1 MINRK
6 AIIFGIKGFKLTKKE
21 KNLIRKNTPWG
32 IILFTRN
39 IKNISQAKKLVF
51 EIKKIVKDENY
62 PILIDQEGG
71 RVGRLNKIIN
81 LNKFSQ
87 RFFGNLYKTNK
98 KKFFIYYKIYINSV
112 SDLLKKI
119 GININTVPVLDI
131 ESTGSN
137 KIIGDR
143 SFSKNTRHVTFLGKT
158 CIDFYNKNKIATVM
172 KHIPGHGLSK
182 QDSHF
187 KTAIINAKKNKLLK
201 RDFIPFKKCKT
212 LFAMTA
218 HAIYPSFD
226 PQNTAT
232 HSRIIIKKII
242 KNYINFKGII
252 ISDDICM
259 KSLKYSLEENAI
271 RALLSGCNL
280 VLHCNGNI
288 KEMLK
293 LSKIIPKVDKFTKVK
308 TSQFY
313 KFLG

>member
-6 AIIFGIKGFKLTKKE
+6 AIIFGLKGYILTKKE
-21 KNLIRKNTPWG
+21 KSLIKKNTPWG
-32 IILFTRN
+32 IILFNRN
-39 IKNISQAKKLVF
+39 IKSISQAQQLVF
-51 EIKKIVKDENY
+51 EIKKITKDKHY

-71 RVGRLNKIIN
+71 RVSRINNIIN
-81 LNKFSQ
+81 LQKFSQ
-87 RFFGNLYKTNK
+87 RFFASLYKQNK
-98 KKFFIYYKIYINSV
+98 KKFFIYYKIYIDAV

-119 GININTVPVLDI
+119 GVNINNVPVLDV
-131 ESTGSN
+131 ERKSFN

-143 SFSKNTRHVTFLGKT
+143 AFSKNANSVAQLGKI
-158 CIDFYNKNKIATVM
+158 CIDLYKKNKIATVM

-182 QDSHF
+182 EDSHF
-187 KTAIINAKKNKLLK
+187 KTAIINAKKKLLIK
-201 RDFIPFKKCKT
+201 KDFMPFKICKP

-218 HAIYPSFD
+218 HAIYPIYD
-226 PQNTAT
+226 RINTAT
-232 HSRIIIKKII
+232 HSKIIIKNII
-242 KNYINFKGII
+242 RGHINFKGII
-252 ISDDICM
+252 ISDDISM
-259 KSLKYSLEENAI
+259 KSLKYCLEENAL

-293 LSKIIPKVDKFTKVK
+293 LSKIIPKIDKFTILK